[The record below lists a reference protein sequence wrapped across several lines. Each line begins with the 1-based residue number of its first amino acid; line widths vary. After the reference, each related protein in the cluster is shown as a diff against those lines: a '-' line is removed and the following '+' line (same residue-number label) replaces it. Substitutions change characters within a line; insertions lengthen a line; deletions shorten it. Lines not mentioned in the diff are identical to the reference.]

1 MTRFSRRRFLQS
13 AAVAAAVP
21 WTARAADVA
30 ATASKSPSDRLR
42 VAMIGVHNQGA
53 HDLHAIA
60 KEGAAD
66 IAVLCDV
73 DEALA
78 GGAKKEFP
86 KADVLTDFRRIF
98 DRKDIDAVAI
108 GTPDHTH
115 AIATIMAL
123 QAGKHV
129 FCEKPLTHNIVEA
142 RKVAEAAKKY
152 NRVTQMGTQIHAS
165 ENYRRVVE
173 LIRAGAIGP
182 VREAYVWVHAQ
193 WAGKSP
199 AEEKPT
205 PAGLNY
211 DLWLGPAAARPFSAA
226 YVPKAWRGWWD
237 FGGGTLGDM
246 GCHHYDLVQ
255 WALGLS
261 APTRVS
267 AEGPPVET
275 LTAPAWLTVRYE
287 YAATGDRPALNVVWN
302 SSRKP
307 KEHAALLET
316 HKWRDG
322 TLFIGDKGMLLS
334 DYSKHRLLPEE
345 KFAGFTPPPKSIPKS
360 IGHYKEWVE
369 ACKGNGTTTC
379 PFSYSGPLTETV
391 LLGNVAYRSG
401 KAIDWDA
408 KSMRIANA
416 PEAERLLRRDYRG
429 DWGKVIESV

>member
-1 MTRFSRRRFLQS
+1 MTRLSRRRFLQS
-13 AAVAAAVP
+13 SAVALGALTQPRSPCVRGDTP
-21 WTARAADVA
+21 
-30 ATASKSPSDRLR
+30 SPSNRLR

-60 KEGAAD
+60 KEGGAE

-78 GGAKKEFP
+78 GGAHKEFP

-129 FCEKPLTHNIVEA
+129 FCEKPLTHNVVEA
-142 RKVAEAAKKY
+142 RKVTEAAKKY
-152 NRVTQMGTQIHAS
+152 NRVTQMGTQIHAGD
-165 ENYRRVVE
+165 NYRRVVE
-173 LIRAGAIGP
+173 LVRSGAIGP

-193 WAGKSP
+193 WAGKAP
-199 AEEKPT
+199 APEKST

-211 DLWLGPAAARPFSAA
+211 DLWLGPAAERPFSPA

-237 FGGGTLGDM
+237 FGGGTLADM
-246 GCHHYDLVQ
+246 ACHHYDLVQ
-255 WALGLS
+255 WALGLT

-267 AEGPPVET
+267 AEGPPVDAM
-275 LTAPAWLTVRYE
+275 TAPEWLTVRYE
-287 YAATGDRPALNVVWN
+287 YAATADRPPLTVVWN
-302 SSRKP
+302 STRKP
-307 KEHAALLET
+307 KEHLALLEKQ
-316 HKWRDG
+316 KWGDG
-322 TLFIGDKGMLLS
+322 TLFIGEKGMLLAS
-334 DYSKHRLLPEE
+334 YSNYRLLPAD
-345 KFAGFTPPPKSIPKS
+345 KFEGFTPPPKSIPKS

-379 PFSYSGPLTETV
+379 PFSYAGLLTETV

-401 KAIDWDA
+401 KAIDWDTKA
-408 KSMRIANA
+408 MRIANA
-416 PEAERLLRRDYRG
+416 PEAERYLRREYRG
-429 DWGKVIESV
+429 DWGKVIEGA